1 MKKIMFTMMVAAVS
15 FASCNLIGGGNEKD
29 NLQAQN
35 DSLMNELNVRDAE
48 LDDMMSTFNQITEGF
63 RQISAAENRVDL
75 QRGSMR
81 EGSASAKQQI
91 ASDIEFIK
99 KTMDENREQI
109 EKLNQQ
115 LANSKNQNS
124 QLKKAVETF
133 TKQLEEKAAEIASL
147 QQELMAKN
155 IRIQE
160 LDEAVSE
167 LTAVTEEL
175 HAQNMAKTEVVEQQD
190 RALNTAWFVF
200 GTKSELKEQKI
211 LTGGGLFKNGELF
224 SKGEVLKSGEANL
237 DYFTECDIRTTK
249 EIRLY
254 SKSATLLT
262 SHPAGS
268 YTLEKDAKG
277 ELTLN
282 ITNPTQFWSASKYLV
297 IQVK

>member
-1 MKKIMFTMMVAAVS
+1 MNKMMFTLMVASVAL
-15 FASCNLIGGGNEKD
+15 ASCDSLGGGNNK

-35 DSLMNELNVRDAE
+35 DSLMNELNVRNAE
-48 LDDMMSTFNQITEGF
+48 LDEMMGTFNEITEGF
-63 RQISAAENRVDL
+63 RQISEAENRVDL
-75 QRGSMR
+75 QRGSLR
-81 EGSASAKQQI
+81 EGSRNAKQQI

-109 EKLNQQ
+109 EKLNAQ

-124 QLKKAVETF
+124 QLKKAVENF
-133 TKQLEEKAAEIASL
+133 TKQLEEKAAQIASL
-147 QQELMAKN
+147 QEELLAKN

-167 LTAVTEEL
+167 LTAITEDL
-175 HAQNMAKTEVVEQQD
+175 HAENMAKSEVVEQQD
-190 RALNTAWFVF
+190 RALHTAWFVF
-200 GTKSELKEQKI
+200 GTKAELKEQKI

-224 SKGEVLKSGEANL
+224 SKGQVLKSGEANL

-262 SHPAGS
+262 SHPANS
-268 YTLEKDAKG
+268 YTLDKDDKG

-282 ITNPTQFWSASKYLV
+282 ITNPDSFWSASKYLV

>member
-1 MKKIMFTMMVAAVS
+1 MKKFVFTLMAAAVC
-15 FASCNLIGGGNEKD
+15 FASCDGLGGGNKS
-29 NLQAQN
+29 LQAKN
-35 DSLMNELNVRDAE
+35 DSLMAELNSRDAE
-48 LDDMMSTFNQITEGF
+48 LDDMMGTFNQITEGF
-63 RQISAAENRVDL
+63 RQISEAENRVDL
-75 QRGSMR
+75 QRGSIR

-99 KTMDENREQI
+99 KTMQDNREQI
-109 EKLNQQ
+109 EKLNAQ
-115 LANSKNQNS
+115 LATSKNQNA
-124 QLKKAVETF
+124 QLKKAVESF
-133 TKQLEEKAAEIASL
+133 TKQLEAKAAEIASL
-147 QQELMAKN
+147 QEELMAKN

-167 LTAVTEEL
+167 LTAVTEDL
-175 HAQNMAKTEVVEQQD
+175 HAENMAKTEVMEQQD

-262 SHPAGS
+262 SHPANS
-268 YTLEKDAKG
+268 YTLDKDEKG

>member
-1 MKKIMFTMMVAAVS
+1 MKKIMFTLMVAAVS
-15 FASCNLIGGGNEKD
+15 FASCNSLGGNDK

-48 LDDMMSTFNQITEGF
+48 LDEMMGTFNQITEGF

-75 QRGSMR
+75 QRGSMA

-91 ASDIEFIK
+91 ARDIEFIQ
-99 KTMDENREQI
+99 KTMQENREQI
-109 EKLNQQ
+109 AKLNEQ

-133 TKQLEEKAAEIASL
+133 TKQLEEKAAEITSL

-160 LDEAVSE
+160 LDETVSE

-224 SKGEVLKSGEANL
+224 SKGEVLKSDEANL

-262 SHPAGS
+262 SHPAGT
-268 YTLEKDAKG
+268 YTLDKDARG

>member
-1 MKKIMFTMMVAAVS
+1 MKKFVFTLMAAAVC
-15 FASCNLIGGGNEKD
+15 FASCDGLGGGNK
-29 NLQAQN
+29 NLQAKN
-35 DSLMNELNVRDAE
+35 DSLMAELNSRDAE
-48 LDDMMSTFNQITEGF
+48 LEDMMGTFNQITEGF
-63 RQISAAENRVDL
+63 RQINEAENRVDL
-75 QRGSMR
+75 ERGSVA

-91 ASDIEFIK
+91 ASDIEFIQ
-99 KTMDENREQI
+99 KTLQENRSQI
-109 EKLNQQ
+109 EKLTAQ
-115 LANSKNQNS
+115 LAGSKNQNA
-124 QLKKAVETF
+124 QLKKAVESC
-133 TKQLEEKAAEIASL
+133 TKQLEEKAAEITAL
-147 QQELMAKN
+147 QEELMAKN

-167 LTAVTEEL
+167 LTAITEDL
-175 HAQNMAKTEVVEQQD
+175 HTQNVAKTEVLQQQD

-211 LTGGGLFKNGELF
+211 LTGDGLF
-224 SKGEVLKSGEANL
+224 SKGKILASDEANM

-262 SHPAGS
+262 SHPTSS
-268 YTLEKDAKG
+268 YSLVKDEKG

-282 ITNPTQFWSASKYLV
+282 ITNPTQFWGASKYLV

>member
-1 MKKIMFTMMVAAVS
+1 MKKLVFTLMAVAICLT
-15 FASCNLIGGGNEKD
+15 SCDGLGGGNKT
-29 NLQAQN
+29 LLAKN
-35 DSLMNELNVRDAE
+35 DSLMAELSSRDAE
-48 LDDMMSTFNQITEGF
+48 LDDMMGTFNQITEGF

-75 QRGSMR
+75 QRGSVT

-91 ASDIEFIK
+91 ARDIEFIQ
-99 KTMDENREQI
+99 KTLQDNREQI
-109 EKLNQQ
+109 EKLNSQ
-115 LANSKNQNS
+115 LASSRYQNS
-124 QLKKAVETF
+124 QLKKTVESF
-133 TKQLEEKAAEIASL
+133 TQQLEEKAAEIASL
-147 QQELMAKN
+147 QEELMAKN

-167 LTAVTEEL
+167 LTAVSEEL

-190 RALNTAWFVF
+190 RALHTAWFVF

-211 LTGGGLFKNGELF
+211 LTGDGLF
-224 SKGEVLKSGEANL
+224 SKGKVLASDEANM

-254 SKSATLLT
+254 SKSANLLT
-262 SHPAGS
+262 NHPSSS
-268 YTLEKDAKG
+268 YSLVKDEKG

-297 IQVK
+297 IQVR

>member
-1 MKKIMFTMMVAAVS
+1 MKKIMFTLMVAAVS
-15 FASCNLIGGGNEKD
+15 FASCNSLGGNDK

-48 LDDMMSTFNQITEGF
+48 LDEMMGTFNQITEGF

-75 QRGSMR
+75 QRGSMA

-91 ASDIEFIK
+91 ARDIEFIQ
-99 KTMDENREQI
+99 KTMQENREQI
-109 EKLNQQ
+109 AKLNEQ

-133 TKQLEEKAAEIASL
+133 TKQLEEKAAEITSL

-160 LDEAVSE
+160 LDETVSE

-200 GTKSELKEQKI
+200 GTKSELMEQKI

-224 SKGEVLKSGEANL
+224 SKGEVLKSDEANL

-262 SHPAGS
+262 SHPAGT
-268 YTLEKDAKG
+268 YTLDKDARG

-282 ITNPTQFWSASKYLV
+282 ITNPTQFWSANKYLV

>member
-1 MKKIMFTMMVAAVS
+1 MKKFVFTLMAAAVCL
-15 FASCNLIGGGNEKD
+15 ASCDGLGGGSKS
-29 NLQAQN
+29 LQAKN
-35 DSLMNELNVRDAE
+35 DSLMAELNARDAE
-48 LDDMMSTFNQITEGF
+48 LDDMMGTFNQITEGF
-63 RQISAAENRVDL
+63 RQINAAENRVDL
-75 QRGSMR
+75 QRGSVA
-81 EGSASAKQQI
+81 EGSSSAKQQI
-91 ASDIEFIK
+91 ASDIEFIQ
-99 KTMDENREQI
+99 KTLQDNRNQI
-109 EKLNQQ
+109 EKLNAQ
-115 LANSKNQNS
+115 LASSKNQNA
-124 QLKKAVETF
+124 QLKKAVESF

-160 LDEAVSE
+160 LDQAVSE
-167 LTAVTEEL
+167 LTAVTEDL
-175 HAQNMAKTEVVEQQD
+175 HAENMAKTEVLQQQD

-211 LTGGGLFKNGELF
+211 LTGSGLF
-224 SKGEVLKSGEANL
+224 SKGQVLASGEANM

-262 SHPAGS
+262 SHPSGS
-268 YTLEKDAKG
+268 YSLVKDEKG